1 MIIKTLHVIFNTD
14 RVLRWRLILE
24 EYVLD
29 TEYMQGDKNIVAG
42 AFSKVPVNGNQDNTQ
57 DYTYKSK
64 FC

>member
-1 MIIKTLHVIFNTD
+1 M
-14 RVLRWRLILE
+14 LRWRLILE